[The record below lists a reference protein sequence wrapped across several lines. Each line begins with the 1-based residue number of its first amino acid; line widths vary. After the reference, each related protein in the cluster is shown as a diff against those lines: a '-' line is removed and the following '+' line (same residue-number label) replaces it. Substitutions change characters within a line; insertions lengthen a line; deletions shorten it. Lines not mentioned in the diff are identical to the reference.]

1 MGSISI
7 LQGSENMELRCKHCG
22 KLLAKVEG
30 KADIEMHCPR
40 CKKMDKYSVKATDI
54 DSKEAEELMK
64 ARSYKRVRG
73 AIREMR

>member
-1 MGSISI
+1 MKI
-7 LQGSENMELRCKHCG
+7 RCKHCG

-30 KADIEMHCPR
+30 KADIEIQCSR
-40 CKKMDKYSVKATDI
+40 CKKIDKYSVKANDI